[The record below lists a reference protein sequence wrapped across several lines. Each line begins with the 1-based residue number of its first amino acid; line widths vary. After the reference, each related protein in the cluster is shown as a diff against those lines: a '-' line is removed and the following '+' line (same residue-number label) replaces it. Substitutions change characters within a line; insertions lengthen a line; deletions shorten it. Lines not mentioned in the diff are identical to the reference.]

1 MKRRLLRKPGLFLH
15 TKIANV
21 FMYADRE
28 VAISVVLPKLEIH
41 TYQTNLGEGLILC
54 GAKDAQKKKN
64 YIVMRLKKSEKTL
77 RMRQGLKM

>member
-1 MKRRLLRKPGLFLH
+1 MKRRLLRKPGLFVH

-54 GAKDAQKKKN
+54 GAKDAQKKKLHSHA
-64 YIVMRLKKSEKTL
+64 IEKIRENLENET
-77 RMRQGLKM
+77 RA

>member
-54 GAKDAQKKKN
+54 GAKDAQKKKKLHSHA
-64 YIVMRLKKSEKTL
+64 IEKIRENLENET
-77 RMRQGLKM
+77 RA